1 VSPFRLEVADSGR
14 ERKEA
19 SVPPRG
25 LPGNANLEQLKNG
38 AKSFRRAVRSGDAGA
53 ADVVNEFHPRLASA
67 RPGSAEL
74 AGFKLAD
81 AQLVVARKFDFPSWP
96 KLKAHLEL
104 VERYSCSPHDQ
115 AIGEAVGG
123 DGRSLAD
130 EFLRLACLNYGSD
143 DPVRWQRAAEL
154 LEANPHLAHANIY
167 TAAAVGEVAA
177 ARELLAADPGCA
189 RRPGG
194 PFAWEPLLY
203 LTYSRVL
210 APAAGR
216 SAVEVARLLLDHGAD
231 PNVGYLWEGLVP
243 PFTAVTGVF
252 GHGEQGAPP
261 HPEEAALARLLLERG
276 ADPNDDQTLY
286 NRQWSRDDGWLELL
300 FEFGLGTGDGGP
312 WARLLGDRLASPR
325 QMLENELVAAA
336 HHGFADRVRLLLAR
350 GVDPAGMGTQHP
362 AHGGRAAIDEA
373 ALLGH
378 LEIVDLLAAAGAQAS
393 GDAVDRFVSIC
404 MAGDRARAVELRS
417 ADPTLVERAIA
428 RRPDQLIRAA
438 ERDSMA
444 AVELLIELGFDV
456 NARSRTAPLHE
467 AAMHGNVEM
476 LRLLLAHGADPNVRD
491 REFGARPEGWAEHHG
506 MTAAQELL
514 APLTQEP

>member
-1 VSPFRLEVADSGR
+1 
-14 ERKEA
+14 
-19 SVPPRG
+19 VPPRG
-25 LPGNANLEQLKNG
+25 LPGNANVEHLKNG
-38 AKSFRRAVRSGDAGA
+38 AKSFQRAVRSGDGGA
-53 ADVVNEFHPRLASA
+53 ADVVNEFHPRLAAA
-67 RPGSAEL
+67 RPGSPEL

-81 AQLVVARKFDFPSWP
+81 AQLVVARQFDFPSRP
-96 KLKAHLEL
+96 KLKAHLQL
-104 VERYSCSPHDQ
+104 VERYSRSPHHQ
-115 AIGEAVGG
+115 ATAEAVGEG
-123 DGRSLAD
+123 PSLAD

-143 DPVRWQRAAEL
+143 DPAHWQRAVEL
-154 LEANPHLAHANIY
+154 LEANPQLAHANIY

-177 ARELLAADPGCA
+177 AQELLAADPGCT

-203 LTYSRVL
+203 LTYARL
-210 APAAGR
+210 PAPAAVR
-216 SAVEVARLLLDHGAD
+216 SAVEVARLLLDHSAD

-243 PFTAVTGVF
+243 PFTALTGVF

-261 HPEEAALARLLLERG
+261 HPDEAALARLLLERG

-286 NRQWSRDDGWLELL
+286 NRQWSRDDRWLELL

-325 QMLENELVAAA
+325 QMLENELLAAA
-336 HHGFADRVRLLLAR
+336 HHGFADRVRLLLAH
-350 GVDPAGMGTQHP
+350 GVDPAGTGTQHP
-362 AHGGRAAIDEA
+362 AHGARTPIDEA

-378 LEIVDLLAAAGAQAS
+378 LDIVDLLAAAGARLS
-393 GDAVDRFVSIC
+393 GDEVDRFVSIC
-404 MAGDRARAVELRS
+404 MAGDRARAAELRS

-428 RRPDQLIRAA
+428 RRPHQLIRAA
-438 ERDSMA
+438 EKDSVA

-476 LRLLLAHGADPNVRD
+476 IRLLLDHSADPNVRD
-491 REFGARPEGWAEHHG
+491 GEFDAPPAGWAEHHG
-506 MTAAQELL
+506 MTDAEALL
-514 APLTQEP
+514 APLTEEP

>member
-1 VSPFRLEVADSGR
+1 ML
-14 ERKEA
+14 
-19 SVPPRG
+19 PRG

-38 AKSFRRAVRSGDAGA
+38 SKSFQRAVRSGDAGA
-53 ADVVNEFHPRLASA
+53 ADVVNEFHPRLVAA
-67 RPGSAEL
+67 RPGSPEL

-81 AQLVVARKFDFPSWP
+81 AQLVIARRFGFPSWP
-96 KLKAHLEL
+96 KLKAHLEI
-104 VERYSCSPHDQ
+104 VERYSRSPHHP
-115 AIGEAVGG
+115 ATAEALG
-123 DGRSLAD
+123 DGPSLAD

-154 LEANPHLAHANIY
+154 LEASPQLGHANIY

-177 ARELLAADPGCA
+177 AQELLAADPGCT

-203 LTYSRVL
+203 LTYSRL
-210 APAAGR
+210 PAPAAGR

-231 PNVGYLWEGLVP
+231 PNVGYMWEGLVS
-243 PFTAVTGVF
+243 PFTALTGVF

-312 WARLLGDRLASPR
+312 WARLLGDRLASPQ
-325 QMLENELVAAA
+325 QMLENELIAAA
-336 HHGFADRVRLLLAR
+336 HHGFADRVRLLLGH

-362 AHGGRAAIDEA
+362 AHGGRTPIDEA
-373 ALLGH
+373 ALVGH
-378 LEIVDLLAAAGAQAS
+378 LEIVDLLAAAGAQPS
-393 GDAVDRFVSIC
+393 GDEVDRFVSIC
-404 MAGDRARAVELRS
+404 MAGDRARAAELRS
-417 ADPTLVERAIA
+417 GDPTLVERAIA
-428 RRPDQLIRAA
+428 RRPNQLIRAA
-438 ERDSMA
+438 EKDSVA

-456 NARSRTAPLHE
+456 NAHSRTAPLHE

-476 LRLLLAHGADPNVRD
+476 IQLLLDHGADPNVRD
-491 REFGARPEGWAEHHG
+491 GEFGAPPAGWAEHHG
-506 MTAAQELL
+506 MTDAEALL
-514 APLTQEP
+514 APLTEQP

>member
-1 VSPFRLEVADSGR
+1 M
-14 ERKEA
+14 
-19 SVPPRG
+19 PPRG
-25 LPGNANLEQLKNG
+25 LPGNISLEQLKKG
-38 AKSFRRAVRSGDAGA
+38 AQAFQRAVRSGDVGA
-53 ADVVNEFHPRLASA
+53 AEVVNEFHPRLASA

-81 AQLVVARKFDFPSWP
+81 ARLVIARQFDFSSWP
-96 KLKAHLEL
+96 MLEAHLKM
-104 VERYSCSPHDQ
+104 VERYARSPHHQ
-115 AIGEAVGG
+115 ARAETVGEGPALV
-123 DGRSLAD
+123 D
-130 EFLRLACLNYGSD
+130 EFLLLVCLNYGSD
-143 DPVRWQRAAEL
+143 DPARRQRAAEL
-154 LEANPHLAHANIY
+154 LEANPELARATIY

-177 ARELLAADPGCA
+177 AHELLAADPASA

-203 LTYSRVL
+203 LTYARL
-210 APAAGR
+210 PAPAAGR

-231 PNVGYLWEGLVP
+231 PNAGYLWEGLVP
-243 PFTAVTGVF
+243 PFTALTGVF

-261 HPEEAALARLLLERG
+261 HPEETALARLLLERG

-325 QMLENELVAAA
+325 QMLENELAAAA
-336 HHGFADRVRLLLAR
+336 HHGFADRVRLLLGH
-350 GVDPAGMGTQHP
+350 GVDPAGVGTRHP
-362 AHGGRAAIDEA
+362 AHGGRAPIDEA

-378 LEIVDLLAAAGAQAS
+378 VEIVDLLAAAGAQLA
-393 GDAVDRFVSIC
+393 GDDVDRFVSIC
-404 MAGDRARAVELRS
+404 MAGDRTRAAALRS

-438 ERDSMA
+438 QTNRLS

-476 LRLLLAHGADPNVRD
+476 IRVLLDHGADPNVRD
-491 REFGARPEGWAEHHG
+491 REFDAPPAGWAAHHG
-506 MTAAQELL
+506 MAGAEALL
-514 APLTQEP
+514 APLTHEQ

>member
-1 VSPFRLEVADSGR
+1 M
-14 ERKEA
+14 
-19 SVPPRG
+19 PPRG
-25 LPGNANLEQLKNG
+25 LPGNANLEQLKDN
-38 AKSFRRAVRSGDAGA
+38 AKSFQRAVRAGDAGA
-53 ADVVNEFHPRLASA
+53 ADVVNEFHPRLAAA
-67 RPGSAEL
+67 RPGSPEL
-74 AGFKLAD
+74 AGFTLAD
-81 AQLVVARKFDFPSWP
+81 AQLVLARRFDFSSWP

-104 VERYSCSPHDQ
+104 VERYSRSPHDQ
-115 AIGEAVGG
+115 ASAEAVGEG
-123 DGRSLAD
+123 ASPAD
-130 EFLRLACLNYGSD
+130 DFLRLACLNYGRD
-143 DPVRWQRAAEL
+143 DPARWQRAAEL
-154 LEANPHLAHANIY
+154 LEANPRLAQTNIY

-177 ARELLAADPGCA
+177 ARELLACDPGCA

-203 LTYSRVL
+203 LTYSRVP

-243 PFTAVTGVF
+243 PFTALTGVF

-261 HPEEAALARLLLERG
+261 HAEEAALARLLVERG

-286 NRQWSRDDGWLELL
+286 NRQWSRDDGWLEVL

-336 HHGFADRVRLLLAR
+336 HQGFADRVRLLLAH

-378 LEIVDLLAAAGAQAS
+378 LEIVDLLAAAGAQQS
-393 GDAVDRFVSIC
+393 GDEVDLFVSIC
-404 MAGDRARAVELRS
+404 MAGDRARVAELRS
-417 ADPTLVERAIA
+417 ADPTLAERAIA

-438 ERDSMA
+438 EQDSMA

-467 AAMHGNVEM
+467 AAMRGNVEM

-491 REFGARPEGWAEHHG
+491 REFDAPPAGWAEHHG
-506 MTAAQELL
+506 MKAAQALL

>member
-1 VSPFRLEVADSGR
+1 
-14 ERKEA
+14 
-19 SVPPRG
+19 VPPRG
-25 LPGNANLEQLKNG
+25 LPGNANFEQLKNG
-38 AKSFRRAVRSGDAGA
+38 AKSFQRAVRSGDAGA

-81 AQLVVARKFDFPSWP
+81 AQLVVARQFDFASWP

-104 VERYSCSPHDQ
+104 VERYSRSPHDQ
-115 AIGEAVGG
+115 ATGE
-123 DGRSLAD
+123 RPSLAD
-130 EFLRLACLNYGSD
+130 EFLSLACLNYGRD
-143 DPVRWQRAAEL
+143 DPSRWRRACDL
-154 LEANPHLAHANIY
+154 LEANPQLAHANIY
-167 TAAAVGEVAA
+167 TAAAVGELAA
-177 ARELLAADPGCA
+177 AQELLAADPGCT

-203 LTYSRVL
+203 LTYSRVV

-231 PNVGYLWEGLVP
+231 PNAGYLWERLVP
-243 PFTAVTGVF
+243 PFTALTGVF

-261 HPEEAALARLLLERG
+261 HPEEPALARLLLERG

-286 NRQWSRDDGWLELL
+286 NRQWSRDDEWLDLL

-325 QMLENELVAAA
+325 QMLENELVAAS
-336 HHGFADRVRLLLAR
+336 HHGFADRVRLLLAH

-378 LEIVDLLAAAGAQAS
+378 LEIVDLLAAAGAQPS
-393 GDAVDRFVSIC
+393 GDEVDQFVSIC
-404 MAGDRARAVELRS
+404 MAGERARAGELRS
-417 ADPTLVERAIA
+417 ADPTLVQRAIA
-428 RRPDQLIRAA
+428 RRPHQLILAA
-438 ERDSMA
+438 EQDSVA

-467 AAMHGNVEM
+467 AAMHGNVEII
-476 LRLLLAHGADPNVRD
+476 RLLLEHGADPSVRD
-491 REFGARPEGWAEHHG
+491 REFDAPPAGWAEHHG
-506 MTAAQELL
+506 MKAAQALL
-514 APLTQEP
+514 APLTQRPDTASRGSNTRDQTGH